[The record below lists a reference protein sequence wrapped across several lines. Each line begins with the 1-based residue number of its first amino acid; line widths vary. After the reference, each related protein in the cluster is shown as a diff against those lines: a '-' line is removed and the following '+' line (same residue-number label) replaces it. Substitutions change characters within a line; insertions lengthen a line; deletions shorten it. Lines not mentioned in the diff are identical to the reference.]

1 MEGII
6 DVERR
11 QALLDWL
18 ETDLPV
24 FFHGRVL
31 AITMEVADRWS
42 RVVAAAGRQLPAID
56 SLLAATALVHDL
68 TVVTRNTRDV
78 NGLGV
83 SVLNPWG

>member
-1 MEGII
+1 MLS
-6 DVERR
+6 D
-11 QALLDWL
+11 QS
-18 ETDLPV
+18 
-24 FFHGRVL
+24 RVL

-42 RVVAAAGRQLPAID
+42 RVFAAAGRQLPAID